1 MIEVPLNS
9 PQPFESIAALAKACG
24 AETLVGAGT
33 VLDPEDVGRVAG
45 AGGRLVVS
53 PNAEPAVVEACK
65 AQGLIAV
72 PGFATPTEA
81 LRLARA
87 GADAL
92 KLFPAEGHPP
102 EVVKAMRAG
111 FPPGERKRVGSGKEG
126 GSKGRSR

>member
-1 MIEVPLNS
+1 M
-9 PQPFESIAALAKACG
+9 CG
-24 AETLVGAGT
+24 ECSVFLVFCVFKQKTAYEMRISEWSSD
-33 VLDPEDVGRVAG
+33 VCSSDLPEDVGRVAG

-87 GADAL
+87 GADAQL
-92 KLFPAEGHPP
+92 G
-102 EVVKAMRAG
+102 RASCR
-111 FPPGERKRVGSGKEG
+111 ERVCQYV
-126 GSKGRSR
+126 

>member
-1 MIEVPLNS
+1 MIEGPLNS
-9 PQPFESIAALAKACG
+9 PQPFGSIAALAKVCG

-92 KLFPAEGHPP
+92 KLFPAEGNPP
-102 EVVKAMRAG
+102 EVRSEEHTSALQSLMRNSYAV
-111 FPPGERKRVGSGKEG
+111 F
-126 GSKGRSR
+126 